1 MNSFLKT
8 DDFHNLSIIFFIE
21 NEYSYMIDVI
31 SYQNYLQTGKLN
43 INVRLLIDIY
53 TQAYMNAVKVGQIH
67 HMQQQD
73 ISQVNKIVQE
83 IIWGSVKFRLKI
95 IIPSYMYSR
104 KNYTVRKFNIFL
116 VQLTQSVAV
125 F

>member
-1 MNSFLKT
+1 
-8 DDFHNLSIIFFIE
+8 
-21 NEYSYMIDVI
+21 
-31 SYQNYLQTGKLN
+31 
-43 INVRLLIDIY
+43 
-53 TQAYMNAVKVGQIH
+53 MNAVKVGQIY
-67 HMQQQD
+67 HMQQWD

-116 VQLTQSVAV
+116 V
-125 F
+125 